1 MDRGGDPRVVA
12 PPDAISLAQLAPG
25 ERGRVE
31 AIQGG
36 QGLVSRLAALGIIPG
51 TVVTVLGNAGAGPV
65 ILEARGSRLA
75 LGRGQAARIVVR
87 VVTEGDSGPRW

>member
-1 MDRGGDPRVVA
+1 MVT

-25 ERGRVE
+25 QRGRVE

-36 QGLVSRLAALGIIPG
+36 RGLVSRLAALGIVPG
-51 TVVTVLGNAGAGPV
+51 TLVMVLSNARFGPL
-65 ILEARGSRLA
+65 ILEARGGRLA
-75 LGRGQAARIVVR
+75 LGRGQAARIIVR